1 MGLIGKPSRVFKD
14 SDGDLCFEVLYKCS
28 GENEIKSMFFS
39 GGVSAISVVESAM
52 KRGLYVNVRASY
64 IDLMH
69 TDGKKIYSVRGI
81 QQLCKTEVDKDFWV
95 DRMTATHVGK
105 GVYQVRL

>member
-1 MGLIGKPSRVFKD
+1 MELIGKPSRVFKN
-14 SDGDLCFEVLYKCS
+14 SDGDWCFEMLYKFN
-28 GENEIKSMFFS
+28 GEKEIKSVFFK

-64 IDLMH
+64 FNLMLI
-69 TDGKKIYSVRGI
+69 DGKEIYSATGI
-81 QQLCKTEVDKDFWV
+81 EQLRKTEVDKALWV
-95 DRMTATHVGK
+95 DGMTATHVRK